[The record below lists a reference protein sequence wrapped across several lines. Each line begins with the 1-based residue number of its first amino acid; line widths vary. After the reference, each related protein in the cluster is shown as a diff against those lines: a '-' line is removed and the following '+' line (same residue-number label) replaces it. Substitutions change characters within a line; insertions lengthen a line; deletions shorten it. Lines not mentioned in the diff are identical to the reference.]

1 MTGTVQDITERK
13 EAEKAL
19 IESEEKYRALM
30 DNAGE
35 GILLADVDGNLLEA
49 NKKMLELLG
58 YSLEELLTMNF
69 MQLHPSEEIR
79 RRSRQ
84 PFKDL
89 IAKGSAH

>member
-19 IESEEKYRALM
+19 IEREEKYRALM

-35 GILLADVDGNLLEA
+35 GILLVNVEGNLLEA

-58 YSLEELLTMNF
+58 YSLEELVTMNF
-69 MQLHPSEEIR
+69 IQIHPSEEMPR
-79 RRSRQ
+79 ESGQ
-84 PFKDL
+84 HFKML
-89 IAKGSAH
+89 SSQVPQN